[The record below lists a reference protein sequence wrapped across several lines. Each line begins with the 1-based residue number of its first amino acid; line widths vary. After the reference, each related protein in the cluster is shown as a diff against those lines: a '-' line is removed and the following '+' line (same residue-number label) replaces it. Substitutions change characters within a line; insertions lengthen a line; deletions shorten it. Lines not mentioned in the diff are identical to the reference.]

1 MITRLDDEESVERG
15 LKGVEQWDKNKLLVA
30 RSEDP
35 ILKYFRY
42 LKGQPTGLGRNLFT
56 EYSRSI
62 TKYTYC
68 TVTLEIGGVFDT
80 ADRLRL
86 IHVDKVGRDNR
97 LFTKYLT

>member
-42 LKGQPTGLGRNLFT
+42 LKGQWTRDLFT

-62 TKYTYC
+62 TEYTYC

-80 ADRLRL
+80 ADRLR
-86 IHVDKVGRDNR
+86 
-97 LFTKYLT
+97 